1 MTQALITALFTLSAI
16 LVAAVLIDCLIKG
29 RARWVYLKGQLA

>member
-1 MTQALITALFTLSAI
+1 MTTFATIAFTLIAI
-16 LVAAVLIDCLIKG
+16 LVAAVLIDSLIKG